1 MVDCC
6 LDLAANRQGSSSA
19 GYGQKPKL
27 PQPAAAVG
35 GNNNSSTTAH
45 TTFGGTFVYWAN
57 KATSILF
64 NQAEM
69 CTKLRLNC
77 ATTKDATLLSSH
89 PVSLVECA
97 THFNTHKTGHKTLIM
112 KLVKMKNFR
121 YSFG

>member
-77 ATTKDATLLSSH
+77 ATTKDATPALPSPRLPCGMCNPFQHPQNGAQNFDNEIGENEKLS
-89 PVSLVECA
+89 V
-97 THFNTHKTGHKTLIM
+97 
-112 KLVKMKNFR
+112 
-121 YSFG
+121 